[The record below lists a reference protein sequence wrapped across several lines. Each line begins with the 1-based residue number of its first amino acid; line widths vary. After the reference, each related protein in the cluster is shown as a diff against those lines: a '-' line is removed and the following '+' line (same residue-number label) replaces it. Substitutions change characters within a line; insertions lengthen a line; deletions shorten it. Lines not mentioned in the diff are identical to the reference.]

1 MSQPHPIYSQMNQQK
16 VLFGTTNQAKIDHI
30 RITTANWPV
39 QILSPQDLG
48 LTLDVVEDG
57 HTAAENA
64 VKKAEAYAAAA
75 NLPAFA
81 IDAALTIERFPPEEQ
96 PGVYVRRIHREDV
109 HVTDEMVIAHY
120 RAALKA
126 CGGTTPAQ
134 WQIALALVSTTGQ
147 IQCKE
152 YTIDTI
158 FTDQP
163 CAIQIPGAP
172 LSSLMMDPKSGRY
185 YAEMRYEERP
195 DSLQLSEALAA
206 LFQQLAHLFNV

>member
-1 MSQPHPIYSQMNQQK
+1 MNQQQI
-16 VLFGTTNQAKIDHI
+16 LFGTTNQAKIDHI
-30 RITTANWPV
+30 RIMTTGWSV
-39 QILSPQDLG
+39 QILSPQELG
-48 LTLDVVEDG
+48 LELDVAEDG
-57 HTAAENA
+57 RTAAENA
-64 VKKAEAYAAAA
+64 IKKAEAYAAAA

-109 HVTDEMVIAHY
+109 YVTDETVIAHY
-120 RAALKA
+120 QTALKA
-126 CGGTTPAQ
+126 CGGTTPGQ
-134 WQIALALVSTTGQ
+134 WQIALALVSATGQ
-147 IQCKE
+147 IQREE

-172 LSSLMMDPKSGRY
+172 LSSLMLDPESGRY

-195 DSLQLSEALAA
+195 DSIQLSEALAA
-206 LFQQLAHLFNV
+206 LFQQLAHL